1 MTPTNDKPADIRREL
16 LAMLAALQGKG
27 HSPAAIL
34 AVAHAQSLALVLELY
49 GPDAA
54 MHLAEAR
61 QMPHRQAS
69 ADGPDA
75 QLQGQFTRVSRT
87 DSP

>member
-54 MHLAEAR
+54 MHLCQRAAERIRA
-61 QMPHRQAS
+61 
-69 ADGPDA
+69 
-75 QLQGQFTRVSRT
+75 VSG
-87 DSP
+87 SGY